1 MRLFSIIA
9 VAVVCASS
17 CLAGDLAMNPTT
29 TLSAQTSNNTS
40 AAKSFRTQS
49 DGNLGATNISKVDTH
64 SLLYPGADTKIYAHV
79 ELWWDVVGHSNI
91 GYSSLDASHVKQQVE
106 DMISRGIDGV
116 VMVWYGPNNPIDQAA
131 QLVMKEAELHPGFTF
146 ALMVDHGAIQWDSC
160 AGCSPQDALIAQL
173 KYVDQTFFPSTA
185 YLRIDG
191 KPVITDFDIDL
202 FYQIDWDAVKGA
214 LSTSPAFM
222 FQNNGGFSHA
232 ASEGAYSWVIPTTN
246 DYGASYLAS
255 FYSTGDQFPAEQTWG
270 AAYKGF
276 NDTLASWGMHRIMNQ
291 QCGQTWLQTFA
302 DINKVYN
309 SNHPLPAMQLVTWND
324 YEEGTEIE
332 SGIDNCLSVS
342 ASISG
347 NSLQWK
353 VNGNE
358 NTVDHYTVYASTDGQ
373 NLMKLTDLATNSPT
387 LDMCDNALPS
397 GNYTLYVQAVGK
409 PSLKNQMSKAAPYAA
424 SCPLPPPSPSPAP
437 PSPSAAPSVTLTASP
452 ASVSLTP
459 GQAVTS
465 SIVVASKSGPFDNP
479 VSLSCSN
486 PPPGLSCTFSPAS
499 VIPASGAAS
508 SLLTFST
515 TTAFAA
521 MKPPVSGR
529 GSPAFPPYMLGFA
542 VMGIALTG
550 GIDRKRARK
559 VLALVSLICVLLL
572 LSSCGGGSASTTKA
586 ASSQAAPVMV
596 TVNGT
601 SGATQTSTTVSI
613 TVQ

>member
-9 VAVVCASS
+9 VALVCVPL
-17 CLAGDLAMNPTT
+17 CLAGDLAVNPTT
-29 TLSAQTSNNTS
+29 TLWAQTSNNTG
-40 AAKSFRTQS
+40 AANSFQTQS
-49 DGNLGATNISKVDTH
+49 NGNLGASNISKVDTH
-64 SLLYPGADTKIYAHV
+64 SLLYAGADTKIFAHL
-79 ELWWDVVGHSNI
+79 ELWWGVAGHSNI
-91 GYSSLDASHVKQQVE
+91 GYSSLDAAHVKQQIE

-173 KYVDQTFFPSTA
+173 KYIEQTFFPSTA
-185 YLRIDG
+185 YLRINSQ
-191 KPVITDFDIDL
+191 PVITDFDIDL
-202 FYQIDWDAVKGA
+202 FYQVDWNAVKSA
-214 LSTSPAFM
+214 LSTTPAFM
-222 FQNNGGFSHA
+222 FQNNGGFNHA
-232 ASEGAYSWVIPTTN
+232 ASDGAYSWVIPTTN

-270 AAYKGF
+270 ASYKGF

-291 QCGQTWLQTFA
+291 QCGQTWLQTFS

-309 SNHPLPAMQLVTWND
+309 SKHPLPAMQLVTWND

-342 ASISG
+342 ASVSG

-358 NTVDHYTVYASTDGQ
+358 NTVDHYTAYVSTDGQ
-373 NLMKLTDLATNSPT
+373 NLAKLADMATNSQS
-387 LDMCDNALPS
+387 LDLCASALPA

-409 PSLKNQMSKAAPYAA
+409 PSLKNQMSKAIPYSA
-424 SCPLPPPSPSPAP
+424 SCPVPPAPTPSPSPAP
-437 PSPSAAPSVTLTASP
+437 SLTLTASP
-452 ASVSLTP
+452 SSVSVTP
-459 GQAVTS
+459 GQAVTAK
-465 SIVVASKSGPFDNP
+465 IVVASKSGPFDNP

-499 VIPASGAAS
+499 VTPGSGAVS

-515 TTAFAA
+515 TTAFASLKA
-521 MKPPVSGR
+521 PLPSR
-529 GSPAFPPYMLGFA
+529 GSPVFPPYMLGFA

-550 GIDRKRARK
+550 GIDKKRAIK
-559 VLALVSLICVLLL
+559 VLALASLICALLL
-572 LSSCGGGSASTTKA
+572 LSSCGGGSAATTKA
-586 ASSQAAPVMV
+586 VSPQSTPV
-596 TVNGT
+596 TVTINGT
-601 SGATQTSTTVSI
+601 SGATQTSTSVSI
-613 TVQ
+613 TIQ